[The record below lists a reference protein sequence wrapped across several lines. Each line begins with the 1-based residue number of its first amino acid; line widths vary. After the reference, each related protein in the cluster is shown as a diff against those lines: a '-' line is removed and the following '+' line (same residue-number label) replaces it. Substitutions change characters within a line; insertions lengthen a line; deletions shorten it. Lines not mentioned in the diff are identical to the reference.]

1 MNAWTGWA
9 LAALAVAMGWN
20 QWGWQGVVLAVTL
33 IVFWL
38 LLQFSRSVRVMSQA
52 AQAPV
57 GHVDSAVMLH
67 AKLRTGMRLLDILPL
82 TRSLGQKV
90 DLEAASSTSTGAA
103 ADEVFEWSDAS
114 GARVRVVMARG
125 RCAQWSLLR
134 PDENQPA

>member
-1 MNAWTGWA
+1 
-9 LAALAVAMGWN
+9 
-20 QWGWQGVVLAVTL
+20 
-33 IVFWL
+33 
-38 LLQFSRSVRVMSQA
+38 
-52 AQAPV
+52 
-57 GHVDSAVMLH
+57 MLH

-82 TRSLGQKV
+82 TRSLGQKI
-90 DLEAASSTSTGAA
+90 DLEAAPSATSGAA

>member
-9 LAALAVAMGWN
+9 LAALGVAVGWT

-82 TRSLGQKV
+82 TRSLGQKI
-90 DLEAASSTSTGAA
+90 DLEAANAA
-103 ADEVFEWSDAS
+103 TPGVATDEVFEWRDAS
-114 GARVRVVMARG
+114 GARVRVAMARG
-125 RCAQWSLLR
+125 RCTQWSLLR
-134 PDENQPA
+134 PDENPPA

>member
-1 MNAWTGWA
+1 MNAWTGWG
-9 LAALAVAMGWN
+9 LAALGVGVGWN
-20 QWGWQGVVLAVTL
+20 QWGWPGVVLGVTL

-38 LLQFSRSVRVMSQA
+38 LLQFSRSVRVMSRA

-90 DLEAASSTSTGAA
+90 DAAA
-103 ADEVFEWSDAS
+103 ADSATSGAATEEVFEWSDAS
-114 GARVRVVMARG
+114 GARVRVAMARG
-125 RCAQWSLLR
+125 RCVQWSLLR
-134 PDENQPA
+134 PDENQPS

>member
-38 LLQFSRSVRVMSQA
+38 LLQFSRSVRAMSQA